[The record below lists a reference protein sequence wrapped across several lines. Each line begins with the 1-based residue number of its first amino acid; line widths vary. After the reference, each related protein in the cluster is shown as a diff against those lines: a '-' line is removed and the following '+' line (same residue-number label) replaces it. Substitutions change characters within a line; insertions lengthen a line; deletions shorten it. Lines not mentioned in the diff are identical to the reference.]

1 MLKISEVLAN
11 PSGTDKN
18 AEYVVIRNTEAAPIT
33 VSGYSIKTAGGKAIK
48 VTGVVPAGGELKVM
62 TGSVALKN
70 TGDTLSL
77 VGPAGQV
84 VDSFTYTTA
93 ADGQALQPAAF
104 LTPELKSQLFDEIA
118 TTSPSQ
124 ISEGNLGGQAT
135 PATST
140 LLLGIACA
148 VILAGLS
155 VYVLKQVR
163 YDEII
168 RNPFAKQ
175 KDSSSQ

>member
-11 PSGTDKN
+11 PSGADKN
-18 AEYVVIRNTEAAPIT
+18 AEYIVIRNTEATPIT

-93 ADGQALQPAAF
+93 ADGQVLQPAAF
-104 LTPELKSQLFDEIA
+104 LTPELKSQLFEEIA
-118 TTSPSQ
+118 TTTLPVT
-124 ISEGNLGGQAT
+124 GGVGAVR

-168 RNPFAKQ
+168 KNPFGKNQ
-175 KDSSSQ
+175 